1 MTLSAERWK
10 ANQTPVSFL
19 AAHLS
24 PSLSRPAAKAAGYI
38 HIGDAAR
45 KKGSSVMKSNEPYD
59 RVYYNPMTYGM
70 YTGLASAGA
79 GVGYGLL
86 TSMMAPRS
94 IKIKNAARF
103 GAIGLA
109 TGLAGGA
116 LGAMI
121 KNHMDN

>member
-1 MTLSAERWK
+1 
-10 ANQTPVSFL
+10 
-19 AAHLS
+19 
-24 PSLSRPAAKAAGYI
+24 
-38 HIGDAAR
+38 
-45 KKGSSVMKSNEPYD
+45 MKSNEPYD